1 MSENEKQQPAKLF
14 EGTLYLSPNIDYF
27 QNGDDFFV
35 YHNLYGYIL
44 KMSEDL
50 VDFLEFFYDAPR
62 SADEMVEQ
70 FGQVFDND
78 TLNEFL
84 SIFRT
89 LACLLPDESYEP
101 KKSHDMYPTQARWI
115 TVDSTDASAVVIYA
129 FDTQAQNRIIKISLD
144 AWESRLWAHIEGKKT
159 VGEIAEAVAEEDGL
173 LSADVEMRIVATL
186 ALGSHCSIQ
195 AVKMSAEPCAN
206 FKGRR
211 FGVPPYLISTMPYE
225 KVTVHVRTK
234 VDENGAIIE
243 TYEEPSRPLPQRIE
257 MIEIAP
263 EVLHLDRTCTRLSSI
278 LAKPH
283 DVLAKRSY
291 GEAIVEYMEK
301 CGLFH
306 GSETRI
312 LEIGGGNGETARD
325 MMATLK
331 SKKVAAK
338 YTIFCPDSEQANIL
352 RAMVASEAFS
362 GISEDIVVV
371 DGDIEK
377 IAQIL
382 GDAPYDIIF
391 SDEFLANLPSA
402 NVRKMSLDGGNDED
416 DEDEDDEP
424 LPDGVER
431 DIKPAHL
438 DAAKL
443 TFIGEGDSVNLIMKH
458 RLNLCD
464 APEDFILNTGSI
476 RLIEHINKLATSK
489 THIFLI
495 EFGEDIKYPVLT
507 LEDGQINY
515 SQHFG
520 VLKQVAQ
527 KLGYTAESHYW
538 MEEIGIVRDME
549 MFATTRSQ
557 FKAMRQMLVDH
568 GVELE
573 RRAYRR
579 EEFEQ
584 LLERAGRT
592 SVVEVNYEHAED
604 RISGLVP
611 HAYKVLHMY
620 HEEEVGTDIGG
631 LEI

>member
-1 MSENEKQQPAKLF
+1 MSENEKQQLAKLF

-27 QNGDDFFV
+27 QNGDDFFA

-50 VDFLEFFYDAPR
+50 VDFLEYFYDAPR
-62 SADEMVEQ
+62 TAEEMIEQ

-89 LACLLPDESYEP
+89 LACLLPDETYEP
-101 KKSHDMYPTQARWI
+101 KKSREMYPTHARWI
-115 TVDSTDASAVVIYA
+115 TADSTDASAVSIYA
-129 FDTQAQNRIIKISLD
+129 FDTQSQNRVIKITLD
-144 AWESRLWAHIEGKKT
+144 AWESRLWSRIAGDKT
-159 VGEIAEAVAEEDGL
+159 VGEIAEAMAEEDGL
-173 LSADVEMRIVATL
+173 LSADVEERILSTL
-186 ALGSHCSIQ
+186 ALWSHCSIQ

-225 KVTVHVRTK
+225 KVTSHVRTK
-234 VDENGAIIE
+234 VDENGEILEA
-243 TYEEPSRPLPQRIE
+243 YEEPVRPQPRYIE
-257 MIEIAP
+257 SIEIAP
-263 EVLHLDRTCTRLSSI
+263 EVLRLDRMCTRLSSI
-278 LAKPH
+278 LSKPH
-283 DVLAKRSY
+283 GVLSRRSY
-291 GEAIVEYMEK
+291 GEAVVEYMEK
-301 CGLFH
+301 SGLFH

-312 LEIGGGNGETARD
+312 LEIGGGNGETVRD
-325 MMATLK
+325 MLSSLK
-331 SKKVAAK
+331 SKKIEAK
-338 YTIFCPDSEQANIL
+338 YTIFCPDAEQAQIL
-352 RAMVASEAFS
+352 RAKIASDEFS
-362 GISEDIVVV
+362 GISGDVVVV

-382 GDAPYDIIF
+382 EDPYDIIF
-391 SDEFLANLPSA
+391 SDEFLANLPAA
-402 NVRKMSLDGGNDED
+402 NVRKMSLDGADDEEEED
-416 DEDEDDEP
+416 DAEEEP

-431 DIKPAHL
+431 DMKSAHL
-438 DAAKL
+438 EASKL

-476 RLIEHINKLATSK
+476 RLIEHVHKLAGPK

-527 KLGYTAESHYW
+527 RLGYTARSHYW
-538 MEEIGIVRDME
+538 MEEIGIVRDMD

-557 FKAMRQMLVDH
+557 FKAMRQMLGEH

-573 RRAYRR
+573 RRAYSR
-579 EEFEQ
+579 EEFSA

-592 SVVEVNYEHAED
+592 AVVEVNYEHAED

>member
-1 MSENEKQQPAKLF
+1 MSENENKPAKLF
-14 EGTLYLSPNIDYF
+14 EGTLYVSPNIDYF

-50 VDFLEFFYDAPR
+50 VDFLEFFYGAPK
-62 SADEMVEQ
+62 SADEMTEQ
-70 FGQVFDND
+70 FGEVFGSD

-89 LACLLPDESYEP
+89 LACLLPDASYEP

-115 TVDSTDASAVVIYA
+115 TADATDPAAVVIYA
-129 FDTQAQNRIIKISLD
+129 FDTQSQNKLIKISLD
-144 AWESRLWAHIEGKKT
+144 GWESRLWARVLGNKT
-159 VGEIAEAVAEEDGL
+159 VGEIAQAMAEEDNLPVG
-173 LSADVEMRIVATL
+173 DVESRIVSTL
-186 ALGSHCSIQ
+186 ALWSHCSVQ

-225 KVTVHVRTK
+225 KITAGVRTK
-234 VDENGAIIE
+234 ADENGNILEA
-243 TYEEPSRPLPQRIE
+243 YEEPPRPMPKHIE
-257 MIEIAP
+257 TIEISP
-263 EVLHLDRTCTRLSSI
+263 ETLKSDRTCARLSSI

-283 DVLAKRSY
+283 PVLSNRSY
-291 GEAIVEYMEK
+291 GKAVAEAMMK
-301 CGLFH
+301 HGLFH
-306 GSETRI
+306 ETETHI

-325 MMATLK
+325 MLIELK
-331 SKKVAAK
+331 SRNISAK
-338 YTIFCPDSEQANIL
+338 YTIFCPDDDQANVL
-352 RAMVASEAFS
+352 RELLKTDEFIEIA
-362 GISEDIVVV
+362 GDIEIVS
-371 DGDIEK
+371 GDIEK

-382 GDAPYDIIF
+382 GRTFDIIF

-402 NVRKMSLDGGNDED
+402 AVRKMSLGGGDDGED
-416 DEDEDDEP
+416 DEDEDEEP

-431 DIKPAHL
+431 DLKPAHL

-476 RLIEHINKLATSK
+476 RLIEHIAKLSSEK
-489 THIFLI
+489 THIFLV
-495 EFGEDIKYPVLT
+495 EFGEDIKYPVQT
-507 LEDGQINY
+507 LEDGQVAY

-527 KLGYTAESHYW
+527 KLGYTAESRYW
-538 MEEIGIVRDME
+538 MEEIALNRDME

-557 FKAMRQMLVDH
+557 FKAMRQLLADN
-568 GVELE
+568 GAELE
-573 RRAYRR
+573 RRAYSR
-579 EEFEQ
+579 EEFER
-584 LLERAGRT
+584 LLECAGR
-592 SVVEVNYEHAED
+592 SNVAEVNFEHAED

-620 HEEEVGTDIGG
+620 REDEVGTNIGG